1 MRKSSPLKPVSSRS
15 FTNSWLLRLGAF
27 TGVIS
32 TLAMLSGSALAVN
45 ASAQTPVNSTL
56 SPAPQTAPSSVGHST
71 HSARKNAK
79 PAEPVVP
86 PPPPPPNW
94 PVLDRPNNATV
105 TWDSRGLHIEASNS
119 SLQQILREVAVN
131 TGAKIEGLG
140 QDQRVYGSYGP
151 GQARDVLY
159 QLLQG
164 SGYNIVL
171 AGDLGQGTPRQIFLS
186 PRHGAANAPAVTNA
200 PAQDNN
206 EEDVPEDV
214 VEEPPQPPPPP
225 QPQGNDQPG
234 ANPNGP
240 NPPPGAFTPSGPIR
254 TPQQVMEEMQQR
266 QQQQEQ
272 QLQQQQGAPQQEPQ
286 DQ

>member
-1 MRKSSPLKPVSSRS
+1 MRVSIPLKSSSSRKSTKPRLAALSRPI
-15 FTNSWLLRLGAF
+15 GIA
-27 TGVIS
+27 V
-32 TLAMLSGSALAVN
+32 MLSALTFVPAN
-45 ASAQTPVNSTL
+45 PSFAQTPAPA
-56 SPAPQTAPSSVGHST
+56 SPSATPSAVGPATS
-71 HSARKNAK
+71 HSARKPTK
-79 PAEPVVP
+79 TAEPVTP
-86 PPPPPPNW
+86 PQPPPPNW

-119 SLQQILREVAVN
+119 SLQQILREVSVD

-164 SGYNIVL
+164 SGYNILL
-171 AGDLGQGTPRQIFLS
+171 AGDLGQGTPRQIVLS
-186 PRHGAANAPAVTNA
+186 PRHAGGANAPGVTNA
-200 PAQDNN
+200 PPQDNN

-234 ANPNGP
+234 SNPNGP
-240 NPPPGAFTPSGPIR
+240 NPPGAFTPSGPIR

-272 QLQQQQGAPQQEPQ
+272 QLQQQQGTPQPNPQ
-286 DQ
+286 DH

>member
-1 MRKSSPLKPVSSRS
+1 MRKSNPLKPASSRR
-15 FTNSWLLRLGAF
+15 FMNSWVLRRSAF
-27 TGVIS
+27 TCAIGTFAVIS
-32 TLAMLSGSALAVN
+32 TLVVN
-45 ASAQTPVNSTL
+45 PVSAQTPANSV
-56 SPAPQTAPSSVGHST
+56 SPAGGTTPSPVGHAT
-71 HSARKNAK
+71 HSARKSPK
-79 PAEPVVP
+79 PAEPVA
-86 PPPPPPNW
+86 PPPPPNW

-105 TWDSRGLHIEASNS
+105 TWDSRGLRIEASNS

-186 PRHGAANAPAVTNA
+186 PRHAGAANAPGVTNA
-200 PAQDNN
+200 PAQDNPD
-206 EEDVPEDV
+206 EDVPEDV

-225 QPQGNDQPG
+225 QPQSNDQPG
-234 ANPNGP
+234 ANPNGA
-240 NPPPGAFTPSGPIR
+240 NPPGAFTPSGPIR

-272 QLQQQQGAPQQEPQ
+272 QLQQQQGAPQPEPQ

>member
-1 MRKSSPLKPVSSRS
+1 MRVSIPLKSSQISSKPRAPRLAALSRPIGIVAI
-15 FTNSWLLRLGAF
+15 L
-27 TGVIS
+27 S
-32 TLAMLSGSALAVN
+32 TLTFVPTNPS
-45 ASAQTPVNSTL
+45 SAQTPTTA
-56 SPAPQTAPSSVGHST
+56 SPSATPSALGPATSHS
-71 HSARKNAK
+71 SRKPIK
-79 PAEPVVP
+79 TAEPVTP
-86 PPPPPPNW
+86 PQPPPPNW
-94 PVLDRPNNATV
+94 PALDRPNNATV
-105 TWDSRGLHIEASNS
+105 TWDSRGLRIEASNS
-119 SLQQILREVAVN
+119 SLQQILRDVSVD

-164 SGYNIVL
+164 SGYNILL

-186 PRHGAANAPAVTNA
+186 PRHAGGANAPGVANA
-200 PAQDNN
+200 PPQDNN

-225 QPQGNDQPG
+225 QPQGADQP
-234 ANPNGP
+234 AAGP
-240 NPPPGAFTPSGPIR
+240 AGGQNQPVFSPSGPIR

-272 QLQQQQGAPQQEPQ
+272 QLQQQQGAPQPNPQ

>member
-1 MRKSSPLKPVSSRS
+1 M
-15 FTNSWLLRLGAF
+15 
-27 TGVIS
+27 
-32 TLAMLSGSALAVN
+32 
-45 ASAQTPVNSTL
+45 
-56 SPAPQTAPSSVGHST
+56 
-71 HSARKNAK
+71 
-79 PAEPVVP
+79 
-86 PPPPPPNW
+86 
-94 PVLDRPNNATV
+94 LDRPNNATV
-105 TWDSRGLHIEASNS
+105 TWDSRGLRIEASNS
-119 SLQQILREVAVN
+119 SLQQILREVSVN

-186 PRHGAANAPAVTNA
+186 PRHGAANAPGVTNA

-234 ANPNGP
+234 ANPDGP
-240 NPPPGAFTPSGPIR
+240 NPPGAFTPSGPIR

-272 QLQQQQGAPQQEPQ
+272 QLQQQQGTPQPDPQ